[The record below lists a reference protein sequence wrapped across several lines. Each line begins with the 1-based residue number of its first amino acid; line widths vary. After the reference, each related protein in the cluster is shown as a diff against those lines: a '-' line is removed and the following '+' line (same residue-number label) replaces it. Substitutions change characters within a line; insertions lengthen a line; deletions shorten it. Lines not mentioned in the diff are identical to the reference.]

1 MVKRDIQI
9 ELSELKYYYSRRK
22 HIDEY
27 ASIIGKSKVAELS
40 EIYQTAICQAPIR
53 LYDIFVELYVNNHTW
68 ESLADK
74 WSYSTS
80 HIGRQAKEL
89 MDYLTA
95 YFEKHQPLPAKGV
108 K

>member
-1 MVKRDIQI
+1 MAKRDIQI
-9 ELSELKYYYSRRK
+9 ELRELKYYYSRRK
-22 HIDEY
+22 YIDEY
-27 ASIIGKSKVAELS
+27 ASIIGKSKVAELA

-108 K
+108 N